1 MHVRY
6 KEVEDHR
13 HAIKGYPPSPPKKK
27 KENFTLFSYLRT
39 RALAN

>member
-27 KENFTLFSYLRT
+27 KKTSHSSHISEQGH
-39 RALAN
+39 